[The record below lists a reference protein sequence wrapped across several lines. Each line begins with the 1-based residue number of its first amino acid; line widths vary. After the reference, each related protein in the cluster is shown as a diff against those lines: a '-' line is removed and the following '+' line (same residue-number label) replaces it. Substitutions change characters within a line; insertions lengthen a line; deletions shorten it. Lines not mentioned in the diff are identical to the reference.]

1 MKFVKDIKNILSK
14 IFIIMVLKLYI
25 ILDDLLVSGIDLEY
39 EFQLAQKV
47 FKFSIEDLKKIVL
60 DAAEASFLDNKTKKL
75 LIQQIKKMEK

>member
-1 MKFVKDIKNILSK
+1 
-14 IFIIMVLKLYI
+14 MVLKLYI
-25 ILDDLLVSGIDLEY
+25 ILDDLLASGIDLEY

-47 FKFSIEDLKKIVL
+47 FKFSIGDLKKIVL